1 MQVCFNGVL
10 LWSIYG
16 DKLCLTLTL
25 DTVELPSV
33 GFSCETST
41 DSDPLQLF
49 FKLNVLSWFAC
60 GCKCGYTVV
69 TGLCMKD
76 CSQTANVYE
85 SVHYNKTLRTILR
98 I

>member
-1 MQVCFNGVL
+1 MSYF
-10 LWSIYG
+10 
-16 DKLCLTLTL
+16 
-25 DTVELPSV
+25 DTV

-41 DSDPLQLF
+41 DSDPSQLF
-49 FKLNVLSWFAC
+49 LKLNTLSCFAC

-69 TGLCMKD
+69 TDLCMKD

-98 I
+98 M